1 MLTNKYLKIIGV
13 FVIFLLGSSIH
24 AATPTADLVTKYLDQ
39 SNEMYEQGD
48 VNGAYKKINLA
59 LALAKDEDSM
69 ANVLYFAQTI
79 YLQKLK
85 NIQNN
90 YNSAELIDVQVNL
103 DKYQNLEN
111 AAIKRVIK
119 QIESKQTEQKD
130 LQDQQRFD
138 KQQDSLQAQADAMRE
153 QSAALKEQT
162 ETSKQTQADLIEKL
176 DSGFKNLGSGLEE
189 SAVAAKQSTTVIAIG
204 IIGIALIILLIVFVI
219 IYFIKKGLKQQ
230 QYTQEQYIKA
240 FQAIAANQ
248 NQTNK
253 LMLGGITDI
262 YNSQENLKIAG
273 ASTWSGTQAL
283 PDVTFDEKDK
293 EELQELAVKCKDL
306 GTKIDEKTNRKN
318 NSKNVS
324 ELVYKLSMQ
333 LGLSQEYAMLN
344 FCAAMIYDA
353 GFLAEPNEI
362 IEAQTLSDE
371 QKEKMKKHVCLA
383 EKYLDFVP
391 KRYWDVFND
400 ASTKHHENMDGT
412 GYPNGLK
419 GEEIPQIARLIHVAE
434 TYVSMSSKRNYRQ
447 TMDKETVIE
456 KMKQQPELYDS
467 VVVEVLENTI

>member
-1 MLTNKYLKIIGV
+1 MSTNKFFKIFG
-13 FVIFLLGSSIH
+13 IFLILTLGVSAF
-24 AATPTADLVTKYLDQ
+24 AATPTTELVTRYLNQAD
-39 SNEMYEQGD
+39 ELYEQGD
-48 VNGAYKKINLA
+48 VNGAYKNINLA

-69 ANVLYFAQTI
+69 ANVLYFAQMI

-119 QIESKQTEQKD
+119 QIESKQEEQKE
-130 LQDQQRFD
+130 LVDQQRFD
-138 KQQDSLQAQADAMRE
+138 KQQDSLQAQADAMKE
-153 QSAALKEQT
+153 QSAALKEQSAA
-162 ETSKQTQADLIEKL
+162 SKQTQAELIEKL
-176 DSGFKNLGSGLEE
+176 DSGFKTLGSGLEE
-189 SAVAAKQSTTVIAIG
+189 SAVAAKQSTTVIAVG

-219 IYFIKKGLKQQ
+219 IHFIRKGLKQQ

-262 YNSQENLKIAG
+262 YSKESLKLAG
-273 ASTWSGTQAL
+273 SSTWSGTQAL
-283 PDVTFDEKDK
+283 PDVAFDEKDK
-293 EELQELAVKCKDL
+293 EELKELAVKCEEL
-306 GTKIDEKTNRKN
+306 GSQIDAVTNRKN

-324 ELVYKLSMQ
+324 ELVYKLSLQ
-333 LGLSQEYAMLN
+333 LGLPQDYAMLN
-344 FCAAMIYDA
+344 FCASMIYDA
-353 GFLAEPNEI
+353 GFLAEPKEI
-362 IEAQTLSDE
+362 MEAQILTDE
-371 QKEKMKKHVCLA
+371 QKEQMKKHVSLA

-400 ASTKHHENMDGT
+400 ASTKHHENMDGS

-456 KMKQQPELYDS
+456 NMKKEPGLYDS
-467 VVVEVLENTI
+467 VVVKVLENTI